1 MNEKQLLGYLL
12 LVLRNA
18 GYKRAIDALIEDAAE
33 RGFTV
38 TELEDDGTQDG
49 YFSVDYTLDDDGV
62 IRGHRLT
69 DEESRDAMLPELP
82 IWTDIGLLDPIETEP
97 APMDPEL
104 EAQILKATEAI
115 YDRLGIVRSGPDI
128 LSHDEL
134 KRIVEES
141 EKDGR
146 ETYT

>member
-38 TELEDDGTQDG
+38 TKVKDDVGPDG
-49 YFSVDYTLDDDGV
+49 YVSVDYTLDDGV

-69 DEESRDAMLPELP
+69 DQESRDAMFPEVP
-82 IWTDIGLLDPIETEP
+82 IWTDIGLFDPIETEP
-97 APMDPEL
+97 APMNPEL
-104 EAQILKATEAI
+104 EAQIMKATEAI
-115 YDRLGIVRSGPDI
+115 YDRLGIRDYPDI
-128 LSHDEL
+128 LSRDEL
-134 KRIVEES
+134 KRIVEE
-141 EKDGR
+141 G
-146 ETYT
+146 